1 MEVWLFM
8 YWRKR
13 ILAII
18 LSLISWLIPAWS
30 LTMPVSAEVKI
41 SSPSVVLME
50 SSTGKVIY
58 ELNATDRRSPAS
70 ITKIMTL
77 LLTFEQL
84 EAGKIAL
91 EDEVLVST
99 YASSMGGSQVYL
111 AEGEIQSLETMIKCI
126 TISSGN
132 DASVA
137 VAEHIAGSEEAFVAM
152 MNQKAAELGLADTH
166 FMDSCGLSDSDEHY
180 TSARDV
186 AIMSRELIS
195 KYPKVLQYT
204 TIWMED
210 IVHETKNG
218 SSSFTLSST
227 NKLLKQYQWTT
238 GLKTGSTSK
247 AKYCISA
254 TASKDGIDLI
264 AVVMGAPDPKTR
276 FGDAKTLLS
285 FGYSVCSLYI
295 DENTEPLPNL
305 MLEKGVEKEVPL
317 RYESEFRYL
326 DTEGN
331 GVSGVE
337 KIIELPDSVPAPV
350 EEGQWAGVA
359 RYMLAGKEIGQIP
372 VLYAA
377 TVEKAGLWDY
387 LQQIWKMY
395 LL

>member
-1 MEVWLFM
+1 
-8 YWRKR
+8 
-13 ILAII
+13 
-18 LSLISWLIPAWS
+18 
-30 LTMPVSAEVKI
+30 
-41 SSPSVVLME
+41 
-50 SSTGKVIY
+50 
-58 ELNATDRRSPAS
+58 
-70 ITKIMTL
+70 
-77 LLTFEQL
+77 
-84 EAGKIAL
+84 
-91 EDEVLVST
+91 
-99 YASSMGGSQVYL
+99 
-111 AEGEIQSLETMIKCI
+111 
-126 TISSGN
+126 
-132 DASVA
+132 
-137 VAEHIAGSEEAFVAM
+137 
-152 MNQKAAELGLADTH
+152 
-166 FMDSCGLSDSDEHY
+166 
-180 TSARDV
+180 
-186 AIMSRELIS
+186 
-195 KYPKVLQYT
+195 
-204 TIWMED
+204 
-210 IVHETKNG
+210 
-218 SSSFTLSST
+218 
-227 NKLLKQYQWTT
+227 
-238 GLKTGSTSK
+238 
-247 AKYCISA
+247 
-254 TASKDGIDLI
+254 
-264 AVVMGAPDPKTR
+264 MGAPDPKTR

>member
-1 MEVWLFM
+1 M

-84 EAGKIAL
+84 DAGKIAL

-218 SSSFTLSST
+218 SSNFTLSST

-359 RYMLAGKEIGQIP
+359 RYMLTGKEIGQIP

>member
-1 MEVWLFM
+1 M

-84 EAGKIAL
+84 DAGKIAL

-218 SSSFTLSST
+218 SSNFTLSST